1 MEAAPPRSARHAVLV
16 HHFRLVQAK
25 TGPLHPLRRAHHRPL
40 SRSSAL
46 THGEQPQPR
55 LAALCKSD
63 VLDGLPHMFDNDPDN
78 DLSPMSESDRTARRR
93 GAPHA

>member
-16 HHFRLVQAK
+16 HLVRLVQAE

-46 THGEQPQPR
+46 THGEQPQPSEDGVHGDGARGVGQGDCQVEWGLHTEAVQSPR
-55 LAALCKSD
+55 LLA
-63 VLDGLPHMFDNDPDN
+63 GQ
-78 DLSPMSESDRTARRR
+78 
-93 GAPHA
+93 G